1 MKLQVGMD
9 SPDFTLLDNQEME
22 YTLSSYKG
30 QNIVLYF
37 YPKDDT
43 PGCTV
48 EACSFRDDYSE
59 YEKVN
64 AVILGVSVD
73 NSKSH
78 QKFIDKFELPF
89 KLLADTEKVVV
100 KMYDVWGLKK
110 NFGREYEG
118 IFRTT
123 FIINKKGKISH
134 IFEKVKPDVHS
145 DQVLLA
151 LNQLSD

>member
-22 YTLSSYKG
+22 HTLSSYKG